1 VRALIGEQVRVTHN
15 LFMTFIER
23 QGPFGEGLST
33 NGNQVILD
41 LKPVLDRVLD
51 DLKRGD
57 LIRDRLDLPE
67 DFGQLVVY
75 EGESVENASGILSA
89 AQDTLTLYK
98 RLLIL
103 FIIAAPLLTIAAI
116 YTAVNRRYALRR
128 MGIVFAAV
136 AAAVLAVL
144 SRVDPALN
152 NLVRNPDANAAA
164 RKIAD
169 VFLVR
174 LNRFNWVLLI
184 IALVLILVTTFY
196 SQLQGIY
203 IKYKQSKAVSES
215 T

>member
-1 VRALIGEQVRVTHN
+1 
-15 LFMTFIER
+15 
-23 QGPFGEGLST
+23 
-33 NGNQVILD
+33 
-41 LKPVLDRVLD
+41 
-51 DLKRGD
+51 
-57 LIRDRLDLPE
+57 
-67 DFGQLVVY
+67 
-75 EGESVENASGILSA
+75 
-89 AQDTLTLYK
+89 
-98 RLLIL
+98 
-103 FIIAAPLLTIAAI
+103 
-116 YTAVNRRYALRR
+116 

-174 LNRFNWVLLI
+174 LNRFNWLLLI

-196 SQLQGIY
+196 SQLQGTY